1 MDEHLDD
8 NEIREIEQILGTKI
22 YPGTEI
28 MRDVGSHHFVKAGQP
43 QSHAADDNADGI
55 TQASSADPV
64 LVPQPNDDPADPLN
78 WTPMWKAGTI
88 VAATVLSF
96 CQNLGPLACAPMF
109 GSYIAEWDRSLA
121 DVVQFTGVAILVL
134 GFSNFIWVPLM
145 VSYGRRPVAIF
156 STLLCL
162 ASSIWRAKATSY
174 NSFMGASVLNGVG
187 AGPCETLMPQVIADI
202 IFLHDRGKYQ
212 TLYFAMYFISLMVG
226 PIISGAMD
234 FHTGWRSFWWFNTG
248 ILAFALLFQ
257 IFLFPETRY
266 DRVAVQA
273 ATTAASSAASTSANG
288 NNANSSN
295 EGLGNSEKVA
305 AAQEIAHATTATT
318 APTTK
323 EGDGAVDHVD
333 HFLGVSKPTVGNFA
347 LYQKNG
353 NIRHLLREI
362 WLPWYLH
369 IFPIVEWAAFA
380 VSWSA
385 SCFLVVNLSQ
395 SQAFAAP
402 PYNYSSQTIGLFN
415 LAVFIGALIGLF
427 TCGPFS
433 DMVAAWLTRRNNGV
447 REPEMRL
454 VAMVPYVLAM
464 LIGSIVV
471 AVGYDHHWP
480 WQVIVII
487 GYTLLGMQ
495 VAALP
500 SIVSTYAIDSYRPVT
515 GSMFVAITVN
525 KNVWGYGVSKFLTPW
540 AEKSGFTAPIL
551 TNMGLTLF
559 FCLLG
564 VPFWF
569 WGKKLRGMTRNSFVH
584 RL

>member
-1 MDEHLDD
+1 M
-8 NEIREIEQILGTKI
+8 
-22 YPGTEI
+22 
-28 MRDVGSHHFVKAGQP
+28 
-43 QSHAADDNADGI
+43 
-55 TQASSADPV
+55 
-64 LVPQPNDDPADPLN
+64 
-78 WTPMWKAGTI
+78 
-88 VAATVLSF
+88 
-96 CQNLGPLACAPMF
+96 
-109 GSYIAEWDRSLA
+109 
-121 DVVQFTGVAILVL
+121 
-134 GFSNFIWVPLM
+134 
-145 VSYGRRPVAIF
+145 
-156 STLLCL
+156 
-162 ASSIWRAKATSY
+162 
-174 NSFMGASVLNGVG
+174 
-187 AGPCETLMPQVIADI
+187 
-202 IFLHDRGKYQ
+202 
-212 TLYFAMYFISLMVG
+212 
-226 PIISGAMD
+226 
-234 FHTGWRSFWWFNTG
+234 
-248 ILAFALLFQ
+248 
-257 IFLFPETRY
+257 
-266 DRVAVQA
+266 QA
-273 ATTAASSAASTSANG
+273 ATAAASSSSATSG
-288 NNANSSN
+288 NTANSSN
-295 EGLGNSEKVA
+295 EGLGNNSNSEKVA
-305 AAQEIAHATTATT
+305 AAQEIAHATST
-318 APTTK
+318 TTK
-323 EGDGAVDHVD
+323 TETEATAKEGAAGAVDHVD
-333 HFLGVSKPTVGNFA
+333 HFLGVSKPTVSNFA

-353 NIRHLLREI
+353 NLRHLIREI

-380 VSWSA
+380 VSWSD

-415 LAVFIGALIGLF
+415 LAVFIGALVGLF

-454 VAMVPYVLAM
+454 VAMVPYVIAM
-464 LIGSIVV
+464 IIGSVVV

-480 WQVIVII
+480 WQVIVVI
-487 GYTLLGMQ
+487 GYGLLGVQ

-500 SIVSTYAIDSYRPVT
+500 SVVSTYAIDSYRPVT

-569 WGKKLRGMTRNSFVH
+569 WGKNLRGMTRNSFVH